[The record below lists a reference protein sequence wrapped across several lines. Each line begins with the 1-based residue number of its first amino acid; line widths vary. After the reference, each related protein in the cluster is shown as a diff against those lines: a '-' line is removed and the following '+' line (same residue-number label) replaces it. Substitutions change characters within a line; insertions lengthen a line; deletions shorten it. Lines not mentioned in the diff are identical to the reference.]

1 MPNIH
6 VHDSSCSCQE
16 RPDFTSDE
24 FRAAVQQAEA
34 EIIAILNDLHPID
47 CLACQAGEGMKHA
60 YEPSPDADLHDNAM
74 LITEIPWRF

>member
-6 VHDSSCSCQE
+6 VHDKDCSCLD

-24 FRAAVQQAEA
+24 FARAMQEAEA
-34 EIIAILNDLHPID
+34 EIIAVLNDLHPVD
-47 CLACQAGEGMKHA
+47 CKACEAGEGMKHA
-60 YEPSPDADLHDNAM
+60 YEPSDDPEAHDTAM